1 MYSKKKEK
9 TVFKNNDKLNSF
21 SIKIL
26 IICAVIIIATIVL
39 FLNRKAVIICSAVI
53 LISAII
59 CMYISYKEIK
69 DKKRRI
75 EELSLG
81 MFSMFQNNFESFDM
95 PLAIVNTS
103 SDIIWQNKNSK
114 HSIPDKIII
123 DTALKIQN
131 EEFSLNSQIDINE
144 DSKYVAIGNKIKYK
158 DIDAVIVGYINKTE
172 EYKLKKYIDD
182 TKVAVGIIF
191 IDNYEETV
199 QGLDEIKKAE
209 ISANITKI
217 LVDYASKNKG
227 IITKIDKDKYI
238 ILIESQF
245 LKNME
250 NESTEILEK
259 IKNVTEDT
267 KLVVTMSLGISY
279 LEQTLDERYKSANSA
294 LDIALGRGGDQIV
307 IKKDKKFD
315 FYGGTNIGVEKT
327 SKVRARTIS
336 QAIKDTIEKCDEVY
350 IMGHKNT
357 DIDCIGASVGIA
369 KIAKFLNKK
378 AYVVVDT
385 KCNSSTKAVIEKV
398 KQSGEYEDTF
408 IKKDEVKLNNT
419 SNSVLIVVDTHKKSY
434 TVNPDLI
441 DEFEKVII
449 IDHHRRGTEFI
460 EDAFL
465 TYHEIYSSS
474 TSELVSEILMYLDG
488 IELNSYEAEALY
500 SGIVVDT
507 KNFMFKTG
515 VRTFEVA
522 AYLKKYG
529 IDLTAVKQIFQSDL
543 ATYTARAEIVK
554 NAEIVNGKIA
564 ISMSEEE
571 YDEMPIIAAQAA
583 DELLS
588 ITGIIASFVLCRVD
602 DVIMI
607 SGRSMGDI
615 NVQAI
620 LEKIGGGG
628 HLTFA
633 GAQIAGISISDAR
646 DKLLSAIEEY
656 FKV

>member
-1 MYSKKKEK
+1 MLKS
-9 TVFKNNDKLNSF
+9 NNKLNSF

-26 IICAVIIIATIVL
+26 IICVVIMITTIVL
-39 FLNRKAVIICSAVI
+39 FLNKETVMICSAI
-53 LISAII
+53 IIISTII
-59 CMYISYKEIK
+59 CIYICSKEIK

-81 MFSMFQNNFESFDM
+81 IFDALQDNLETFDI
-95 PLAIVNTS
+95 PLAIVDSTS
-103 SDIIWQNKNSK
+103 NIIWQNKDSK
-114 HSIPDKIII
+114 HIIPIEVIL

-131 EEFSLNSQIDINE
+131 GSLNKNTQIDIGENN
-144 DSKYVAIGNKIKYK
+144 KYIAIGNKIKYK
-158 DIDAVIVGYINKTE
+158 DIDAIIVGYINKTE

-182 TKVAVGIIF
+182 TKVAVGIIS

-209 ISANITKI
+209 ISANIAKV
-217 LVDYASKNKG
+217 LVDFASKNKG

-238 ILIESQF
+238 ILMESQF
-245 LKNME
+245 LKNVE
-250 NESTEILEK
+250 IESTEILEK

-357 DIDCIGASVGIA
+357 DIDCIGASVGIL

-378 AYVVVDT
+378 AYIIIDT
-385 KCNSSTKAVIEKV
+385 KCNNSTKAVIEKV
-398 KQSGEYEDTF
+398 KASGEYEDVF
-408 IKKDEVKLNNT
+408 IKKDEIKLNST

-434 TVNPDLI
+434 TVNPELI
-441 DEFEKVII
+441 DEFDKIII

-488 IELNSYEAEALY
+488 IELSSYEAEALY
-500 SGIVVDT
+500 AGIVVDT

-529 IDLTAVKQIFQSDL
+529 IDLTSVKQIFQSDL
-543 ATYTARAEIVK
+543 ETYIARAEIVK
-554 NAEIVNGKIA
+554 NAEIVNNKIA

-571 YDEMPIIAAQAA
+571 YSEMPIIAAQAA

-633 GAQIAGISISDAR
+633 GAQIAGISINEAR
-646 DKLLSAIEEY
+646 DRLLSAIEEY
-656 FKV
+656 FRV